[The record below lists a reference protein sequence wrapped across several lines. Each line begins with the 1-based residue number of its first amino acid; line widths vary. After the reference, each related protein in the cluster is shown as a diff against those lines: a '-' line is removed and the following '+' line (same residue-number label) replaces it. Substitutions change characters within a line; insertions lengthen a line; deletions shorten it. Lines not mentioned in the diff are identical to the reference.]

1 MKLIPTVSPL
11 FVIAMSVGA
20 GSAAA
25 LVPKKII
32 VAFDGTGNNARDFEP
47 NKVTDK
53 SVSNVLKLH
62 LLAGGDMNNRR
73 NDVPGQISLYKRGV
87 GGQSDSTFV
96 KLLNTVRGNL
106 RQQTVPM
113 RKMLE
118 EVYEE
123 GDKIYIIGYSRGAAA
138 ARKFVT
144 ELDKKGLKTASNGNV
159 EKPPVEFL
167 GCFETVSMQLSTNLF
182 KILRTKRKGTLTK
195 SRVVGEKGGKLPS
208 IVKTAVHNV
217 ALDDNRFRSLP
228 MPFPP
233 VFMDSG
239 DNRVHEAWFAGEHGD
254 IGGTYYVKGM
264 PDYSCKYMQEWME
277 SIGVSFIQ
285 PEEINSESLKID
297 DYPDVKLDK
306 TDLDIVP
313 KSADK
318 LHLLPPQIKNP
329 SHRPVVTV
337 TNEEIIENG
346 TVRIHVSVLEHLR
359 AMEKAN
365 SPYKINPNI
374 KETNNVIVVGSLDTV
389 LEAETKTFKEILE
402 L

>member
-1 MKLIPTVSPL
+1 MVCIS
-11 FVIAMSVGA
+11 VIV
-20 GSAAA
+20 
-25 LVPKKII
+25 VETK
-32 VAFDGTGNNARDFEP
+32 DGTGNNARDFEP

-96 KLLNTVRGNL
+96 QLLNQVRGNL

-144 ELDKKGLKTASNGNV
+144 ELDQKGLKTASNGNV

-182 KILRTKRKGTLTK
+182 KILRTRRKGTITK

-228 MPFPP
+228 RPYPP
-233 VFMDSG
+233 VFMDSK
-239 DNRVHEAWFAGEHGD
+239 DDRVHEAWFAGEHGD

-277 SIGVSFIQ
+277 SLGISFIQ

-297 DYPDVKLDK
+297 DYPDVKFDK

-318 LHLLPPQIKNP
+318 LHLIPSQIKNP

-337 TNEEIIENG
+337 TNEAIIENG

-374 KETNNVIVVGSLDTV
+374 KETNNVVVVGSLDTV